1 MTKQPVVVALCV
13 AVVLAACG
21 GGGGG
26 NARSGSVAVV
36 PPPQPPAPPAP
47 PPPPAPTA
55 SVTVAISSAPVAQ
68 NIDYGDAFSMSL
80 DGTWSGSN
88 LGASAVYLQ
97 VADSGGTF
105 STPAVQAAPANGT
118 FHYALDTIANVQ
130 AGDRTGTLTVRACM
144 DQACAQQYTNA
155 SASLGYRL
163 QVAAVG
169 EWETVQRDAT
179 HNGYVPIRLDPTRF
193 AKAWEWTFPQDA
205 TAADSFILRPVT
217 GPGAVYVVAGNLDI
231 NEVMYGVSAFSL
243 DANTGAVKWTYRLLE
258 NHAGGPARAGGLIY
272 IPTPSSSAHFTAL
285 DANNGNVRFNYTQT
299 TLPSQQFIAPTLFAG
314 TAYFIAGI
322 NGNEI
327 HAANADTG
335 TQRWSKPRIGHVPTT
350 PAVDQSFAYYFGSG
364 ALNIVDR
371 LTGDPVATLAD
382 PSSRSLDQPNTTVPV
397 LGSRGNVI
405 VNSYNP
411 GSNSYP
417 ITSFNT
423 VSRSWE
429 WSTRDNYRTLFAA
442 APGVIYAI
450 RRGTPVPVLN
460 AIDEATGNVL
470 GTWSPPASDAQE
482 YSTANVVATKN
493 LVIVSTA
500 SFAGPGYTY
509 AVDRATMQT
518 VWSYPES
525 SSAVISANGTLYLLA
540 GDPQFAFT
548 RLIAFKTR

>member
-1 MTKQPVVVALCV
+1 M
-13 AVVLAACG
+13 
-21 GGGGG
+21 
-26 NARSGSVAVV
+26 
-36 PPPQPPAPPAP
+36 
-47 PPPPAPTA
+47 
-55 SVTVAISSAPVAQ
+55 TVAISSAPVAQ

-118 FHYALDTIANVQ
+118 FHFALDTIANVQ

-169 EWETVQRDAT
+169 EWETIQRDAT
-179 HNGYVPIRLDPTRF
+179 HNAYVPVRLDPTRF
-193 AKAWEWTFPQDA
+193 AKAWEWTFPKEA
-205 TAADSFILRPVT
+205 TAADSYILRPVT
-217 GPGAVYVVAGNLDI
+217 GPGAVYVVGGNLDI
-231 NEVMYGVSAFSL
+231 NEDTYGVSVFAL
-243 DANTGAVKWTYRLLE
+243 DESSGAVKWTTPVPE
-258 NHAGGPARAGGLIY
+258 NNASAPAAAGGLIY
-272 IPTPSSSAHFTAL
+272 IPTYNSSTHFLAL
-285 DANNGNVRFNYTQT
+285 DANNGSVRFNYTQA
-299 TLPSQQFIAPTLFAG
+299 LPSQQFIAPTIFAG
-314 TAYFIAGI
+314 TAYFIAGM

-327 HAANADTG
+327 HAANANTG
-335 TQRWSKPRIGHVPTT
+335 ARQWAQPRIGHVPTT

-371 LTGDPVATLAD
+371 LTGGPVASLAD
-382 PSSRSLDQPNTTVPV
+382 PSSDGNDQPTTTVSV
-397 LGSRGNVI
+397 LGSRSNVI
-405 VNSYNP
+405 VNSYKA
-411 GSNSYP
+411 NSYP
-417 ITSFNT
+417 LTSFNV
-423 VSRSWE
+423 VSRTRE
-429 WSTRDNYRTLFAA
+429 WSTQASYRSLFAA

-450 RRGTPVPVLN
+450 RRGGTTVPVMH
-460 AIDEATGNVL
+460 AIDEATGNVV

-500 SFAGPGYTY
+500 SFARPGYTY